1 MVGGGI
7 FAAFGL
13 AVELAVPLLIWLSQ
27 DRLPG
32 MLTAG
37 AETVT
42 LGPGR
47 SSFTHLQIARN

>member
-7 FAAFGL
+7 FAASGL
-13 AVELAVPLLIWLSQ
+13 AVELTVPLRIWFSQ
-27 DRLPG
+27 DRLPR

-37 AETVT
+37 VETVT

-47 SSFTHLQIARN
+47 SSFTHRQIAWN